1 MAIERFDGV
10 PPHNGRLAFWIWR
23 RMEQRCK
30 YAYKACFEPRTR
42 KRNGSLHNFCVYHR
56 QKANIIQKKHISK
69 RARTKALPEPVPFAA
84 DDADNNSCYDA
95 WPVLALLLDNPPRFD
110 PIAFDATDPAAI
122 DAEIVALLVDLT
134 P

>member
-1 MAIERFDGV
+1 
-10 PPHNGRLAFWIWR
+10 
-23 RMEQRCK
+23 MEQRCK

-69 RARTKALPEPVPFAA
+69 RIRTNALPEPVPFAA
-84 DDADNNSCYDA
+84 ADAADSASYDA
-95 WPVLALLLDNPPRFD
+95 WPTLLSLLLDGPIRLD
-110 PIAFDATDPAAI
+110 PIAFDAGGPTAI
-122 DAEIVALLVDLT
+122 DAELVALLVDLV